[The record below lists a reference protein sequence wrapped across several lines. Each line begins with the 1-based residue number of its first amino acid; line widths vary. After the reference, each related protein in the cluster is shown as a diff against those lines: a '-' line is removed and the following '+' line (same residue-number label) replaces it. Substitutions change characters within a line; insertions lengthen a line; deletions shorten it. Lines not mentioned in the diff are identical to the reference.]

1 MSLAVDTRPAAAQVE
16 PISVEFRSAL
26 EPYGSFQN
34 VQRWG
39 EVWVPNNVPR
49 DWRPYTVGHW
59 VYSDDYGWYWASD
72 QSEAPWGWIV
82 FHYGRWVFI
91 DDLGWVWVPGRE
103 WGPAWVDW
111 RRGTRFFGWAPL
123 PPDEIIVDVRDE
135 PQYWIFVEP
144 ADFLAADIADVF
156 IEPEPAFFSATVVV
170 NETFVLRDRGF
181 AVNPGIEPSFVAA
194 AIGRPVPQFQVRPH
208 VLAGSAA
215 AVPGAVQVS
224 AQDLRRPDFRQS
236 LIQQTNIRETNN
248 TIQPAASVPRPQP
261 LGRNERGRL
270 GQTPPRAASSVAQQA
285 PQQPGTTGA
294 APGQQPRGVTGA
306 QQPGQLGRGAAGAS
320 PEQQRG
326 LRERGATGPT
336 PPEQQRRLYNRAPS
350 GPTSGER
357 TPGERGAIA
366 PAPEQRRGVQERGL
380 QQRGLQERGATGPT
394 PLEQQRRLYN
404 RAPSGPTPG
413 ERGAI
418 APTPEQRRGVQER
431 GLQQRGLQERGA
443 TGTAPREELNR
454 GPGGPSAQERGL
466 RERGAGGP
474 SPSQGRQLFNRAPS
488 GPGGGSGG
496 GGSPRGLGERG
507 GGGPAFGGGGDRRG
521 PEQGR

>member
-1 MSLAVDTRPAAAQVE
+1 MSLAVNVRPAAAQVE

-49 DWRPYTVGHW
+49 DWRPYTVGRW
-59 VYSDDYGWYWASD
+59 DFSDDYGWYWASG

-82 FHYGRWVFI
+82 FHYGRWAFI
-91 DDLGWVWVPGRE
+91 DDLGWAWVPGRE
-103 WGPAWVDW
+103 WGLAWVYW
-111 RRGTRFFGWAPL
+111 RRGTRHFGWAPL

-135 PQYWIFVEP
+135 PQYWIFCRPE
-144 ADFLAADIADVF
+144 DFLATDIATVF
-156 IEPEPAFFSATVVV
+156 IEPEPAFFSETVVV

-194 AIGRPVPQFQVRPH
+194 AIGRPVPEFQVRPR
-208 VLAGSAA
+208 VLAGTAA
-215 AVPGAVQVS
+215 ALPGAMQVS
-224 AQDLRRPDFRQS
+224 AQDLRRTDFRQS
-236 LIQQTNIRETNN
+236 LVQQTNIRETNN
-248 TIQPAASVPRPQP
+248 TIRPAASVPRPQP
-261 LGRNERGRL
+261 LSRNERGRL
-270 GQTPPRAASSVAQQA
+270 GQTPPRAASGVTQQP

-306 QQPGQLGRGAAGAS
+306 QQPRQPERGAAGAP

-350 GPTSGER
+350 GPTPEER
-357 TPGERGAIA
+357 TPRERGAVA
-366 PAPEQRRGVQERGL
+366 PAPG
-380 QQRGLQERGATGPT
+380 QQQ
-394 PLEQQRRLYN
+394 
-404 RAPSGPTPG
+404 
-413 ERGAI
+413 
-418 APTPEQRRGVQER
+418 RGVQER

-443 TGTAPREELNR
+443 TGTAPREDFTR
-454 GPGGPSAQERGL
+454 GPRAPSGQDRGF
-466 RERGAGGP
+466 RDRGAGGP
-474 SPSQGRQLFNRAPS
+474 SPSQERQLFNRAPS
-488 GPGGGSGG
+488 GPGASGG
-496 GGSPRGLGERG
+496 GGGGAPRGLGERG
-507 GGGPAFGGGGDRRG
+507 GGGHGLGGAGERRG

>member
-1 MSLAVDTRPAAAQVE
+1 MSLAVDVRPAAAQVE

-49 DWRPYTVGHW
+49 DWRPYTVGRW
-59 VYSDDYGWYWASD
+59 VFSDDYGWYWASG

-82 FHYGRWVFI
+82 FHYGRWAFI
-91 DDLGWVWVPGRE
+91 DDLGWAWVPGRE
-103 WGPAWVDW
+103 WGPAWVHW
-111 RRGTRFFGWAPL
+111 RRGTRHFGWAPL

-156 IEPEPAFFSATVVV
+156 IEPEPAFFSETVVV

-194 AIGRPVPQFQVRPH
+194 AIGRPVPEFQVRPR
-208 VLAGSAA
+208 VLAGTAA
-215 AVPGAVQVS
+215 ALPGAMQVS
-224 AQDLRRPDFRQS
+224 AQDLRRTDFRQS
-236 LIQQTNIRETNN
+236 LVQQTNIRETNN
-248 TIQPAASVPRPQP
+248 TIRPAASVPRPQP
-261 LGRNERGRL
+261 LGRNERGL
-270 GQTPPRAASSVAQQA
+270 GQTPPRAASSVAPGA
-285 PQQPGTTGA
+285 PPQPGTTGA
-294 APGQQPRGVTGA
+294 APGQHPRGVTGA
-306 QQPGQLGRGAAGAS
+306 EQPHQPERGAAGAP

-350 GPTSGER
+350 GPTPEER
-357 TPGERGAIA
+357 TPRSRGAIP
-366 PAPEQRRGVQERGL
+366 PAQEQQRGVQERGL
-380 QQRGLQERGATGPT
+380 QQRGLQERGATAPRG
-394 PLEQQRRLYN
+394 EFN
-404 RAPSGPTPG
+404 RGPSGPSG
-413 ERGAI
+413 
-418 APTPEQRRGVQER
+418 QEH
-431 GLQQRGLQERGA
+431 
-443 TGTAPREELNR
+443 
-454 GPGGPSAQERGL
+454 GL
-466 RERGAGGP
+466 RERGASGP
-474 SPSQGRQLFNRAPS
+474 SPSQERQLFNRAPS

-496 GGSPRGLGERG
+496 GGGAPRGLGERG
-507 GGGPAFGGGGDRRG
+507 GGGPGLGGGGERRG